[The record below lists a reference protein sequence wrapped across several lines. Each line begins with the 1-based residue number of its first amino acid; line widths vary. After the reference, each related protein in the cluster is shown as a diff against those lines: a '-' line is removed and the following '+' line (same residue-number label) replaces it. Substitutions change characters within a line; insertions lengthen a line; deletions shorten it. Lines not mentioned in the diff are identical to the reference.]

1 MELNYI
7 NSETSIQPETSFH
20 TKTSIQKDPYNSLK
34 IAIWMYFLLWIFE
47 GALRKWVLPGLAT
60 PLLIVR
66 DPFAIYIIVR
76 AVYLNVKFTN
86 GYLVLACIIT
96 LLSLIYTIT
105 FGHGNLFVGIYGAR
119 IMLLHFPLI
128 FIIGAVFTKEDILKM
143 GYVLLA
149 INILMTSIVYLQFI
163 SPQSAFINIGLGGEG
178 SSGFSG
184 AMGYFRPPGTFSFI
198 TGLSS
203 FYIMVSVYVFYFW
216 LSKEPVSKVLLI
228 ASTLALIFSLP
239 LTVSRTAVGGVIL
252 VGLFAFLG
260 SATSFKSLMRIVL
273 TIFTLFILFTIL
285 QKTTTI
291 FNLGTEVFMSRVDT
305 ASEQSG
311 GFQESFFSRA
321 IDGFVD
327 PIVKLLKLPLVVGN
341 LGMGTNA
348 GAQMLSGSNGFL
360 IAEDE
365 LGRIGGEQGLI
376 LGGGII
382 ALRLGLAFT
391 LFLKSIRLPSE
402 DKLLALVFCGT
413 ALFSLTQGQWAQPS
427 MLGYSIMVTGLLL
440 ASINKNLKPE

>member
-1 MELNYI
+1 MDINYI
-7 NSETSIQPETSFH
+7 KSE
-20 TKTSIQKDPYNSLK
+20 TSIQKDPYSSLK
-34 IAIWMYFLLWIFE
+34 IAIWLYFLLWIFE
-47 GALRKWVLPGLAT
+47 GALRKWVLPSLAT

-66 DPFAIYIIVR
+66 DPIAIYIIIR
-76 AVYLNVKFTN
+76 AIYLNVKFTN
-86 GYLVLACIIT
+86 VYLVSAIIIT
-96 LLSLIYTIT
+96 LLSLIVTLT
-105 FGHGNLFVGIYGAR
+105 FGHGNLFVGVYGAR

-128 FIIGAVFTKEDILKM
+128 FIIGAVFTKDDILKM
-143 GYVLLA
+143 GYLLLA
-149 INILMTSIVYLQFI
+149 INILMSLIVYLQFV

-203 FYIMVSVYVFYFW
+203 FYIMVSVFVFYFW
-216 LSKEPVSKVLLI
+216 LSKEPVSKSLLI

-239 LTVSRTAVGGVIL
+239 LTVSRTAVGGVLL
-252 VGLFAFLG
+252 VGFFAFIG
-260 SATSFKSLMRIVL
+260 SATSFKTLMRIVL
-273 TIFTLFILFTIL
+273 TIFVLFALFILL

-311 GFQESFFSRA
+311 GFEESFFSRA
-321 IDGFVD
+321 VDGFVS
-327 PIVKLLKLPLVVGN
+327 PIVKLLKLPLFIGN

-365 LGRIGGEQGLI
+365 LGRIGGEQGLL
-376 LGGGII
+376 LGGGTIV
-382 ALRLGLAFT
+382 LRLGLALS
-391 LFLKSIRLPSE
+391 LFLKSIRLPNE
-402 DKLLALVFCGT
+402 DKLLPMIFCGT

-427 MLGYSIMVTGLLL
+427 MLGYSVMVIGLLL
-440 ASINKNLKPE
+440 ASINKNLKNE